1 MPSSAEVLSIL
12 DGAPPAA
19 VQSAGSVAQP
29 PQPESNPFQE
39 KMRMLDQAVSGK
51 LEIKQTPSAMDKL
64 LGRGTERYQ
73 TWPERV
79 VRGVMDAAALPRD
92 VMEEANTPRSEI
104 TDADVSTM
112 SVPRV
117 ANLAVSSQ
125 MFMRTPGGQIIPTAP
140 SSTSPPPVTPIPAAA
155 PTPKPLTEGQMVSEA
170 GKRIGVDL
178 PRAVT
183 SDSMGTQ
190 WAGKIAS
197 NIPFSGTP
205 LRKASEAAIRGLDDA
220 ATRTQAEYGI
230 GNVSTSGAAVREGI
244 TDYIKGTVADRK
256 EILYNKVGE
265 LVDPTKSRTL
275 TNTADIASEIMLKRE
290 GAAITAPSEAVKR
303 VQEAL
308 ERPGGLTYEGTKN
321 LRTYIGEMLDGRS
334 PLPADMSQ
342 GELKR
347 IYGALSADLR
357 AVAEVAGGDKALRA
371 FERANKYA
379 QLSSDRSEKLASIL
393 GAKSDEGIF
402 DRMTAMAGSSSRA
415 NINLLR
421 AARKSV
427 DAASWDEYASGVISK
442 LGRDAEGNFSPDRF
456 VTAYGKLTP
465 EAKSVLFKSTGRAD
479 AAQALDDIAVVS
491 SRMKSLNKFAN
502 PSGTGQTVAGVG
514 ELHGMLYAPLSTL
527 GSIVSGRVL
536 SHILSKP
543 QTVRAT
549 ANWVKAAERQA
560 VKPSAVNIASYRQA
574 SKALAIATG
583 RELGR
588 LDLSPQF
595 LRQLNGAMPSAAEDQ
610 QPNR

>member
-12 DGAPPAA
+12 DGTPSAP
-19 VQSAGSVAQP
+19 VQSEGAVAQP
-29 PQPESNPFQE
+29 PQSESNPFQE
-39 KMRMLDQAVSGK
+39 KMRMLDRAISGK
-51 LEIKQTPSAMDKL
+51 LEIKQPATAMDKL

-92 VMEEANTPRSEI
+92 VMEEANTPRAEV
-104 TDADVSTM
+104 TDSDVSTM

-125 MFMRTPGGQIIPTAP
+125 MFMRTPGGQIVPTAP
-140 SSTSPPPVTPIPAAA
+140 SSSPPPPVPAAPA
-155 PTPKPLTEGQMVSEA
+155 PRPLTEGEMVSEA
-170 GKRIGVDL
+170 GKRLGVDL

-230 GNVSTSGAAVREGI
+230 GNVSTSGAAIREGV
-244 TDYIKGTVADRK
+244 TDYIKGAVTDRK
-256 EILYNKVGE
+256 EMLYNKVGE
-265 LVDPTKSRTL
+265 LVDPTKARPL
-275 TNTADIASEIMLKRE
+275 TNTADIAAEIMLKRE

-308 ERPGGLTYEGTKN
+308 ERPAGLTYEGTKN

-357 AVAEVAGGDKALRA
+357 AVAEAAGGDKALRA

-379 QLSSDRSEKLASIL
+379 RLSSDRSEKLASIL

-427 DAASWDEYASGVISK
+427 DAASWDEYASGVISR

-465 EAKSVLFKSTGRAD
+465 EAKSILFKSTGRAD
-479 AAQALDDIAVVS
+479 AAQALDDIAAVS
-491 SRMKSLNKFAN
+491 SRMKSLNKYAN

-536 SHILSKP
+536 SHLLSKP

-549 ANWVKAAERQA
+549 ANWAMAAERQA
-560 VKPSAVNIASYRQA
+560 TKPSAANSASYRQA